1 MWLVPALLLV
11 VAASADAQ
19 TTPRPPADTSTSRAP
34 AVDLRVDQLGI
45 SVDRIRRELEEA
57 PPTPLLDEL
66 NRPRFRLTVQGE
78 WLIGL
83 PPWVPLDPGPVAP
96 WVKPNMPAA
105 HFEYLRMSV
114 PEEFR
119 SGALYPM
126 GTGVDPGGL
135 WNGIRQSVRA
145 GRARKTRE
153 QIEEELRRLDALGR
167 KPPPQEQR
175 Q

>member
-1 MWLVPALLLV
+1 MRWLVPALLLV
-11 VAASADAQ
+11 ATAPADAQ
-19 TTPRPPADTSTSRAP
+19 TTPAPPAAATAT
-34 AVDLRVDQLGI
+34 DLRVDQLGV

-57 PPTPLLDEL
+57 PPTPILDEL

-83 PPWVPLDPGPVAP
+83 PPWVTVDPSPVAP
-96 WVKPNMPAA
+96 WVKPNMPMP

-126 GTGVDPGGL
+126 GTRVDPGGL
-135 WNGIRQSVRA
+135 WNGIRESFRA
-145 GRARKTRE
+145 GKAKKTRE
-153 QIEEELRRLDALGR
+153 QIEEELRRLDAAGR
-167 KPPPQEQR
+167 KPPQEQR

>member
-11 VAASADAQ
+11 LAVPAAAQ
-19 TTPRPPADTSTSRAP
+19 TTPSAPTAARASGT
-34 AVDLRVDQLGI
+34 DLRVDQLGI

-83 PPWVPLDPGPVAP
+83 PPWVPLDPSPVAP

-119 SGALYPM
+119 SGSLYPM
-126 GTGVDPGGL
+126 GTGFDPGGL
-135 WNGIRQSVRA
+135 WNGIRASVRA
-145 GRARKTRE
+145 GTAKKTRE
-153 QIEEELRRLDALGR
+153 QIEEELRRIDALGR
-167 KPPPQEQR
+167 KPPPEPR